1 MKNLNPIKKPIL
13 IAEISCNHNGKFQN
27 AKKLIKL
34 AKDSGADFVKLQTYT
49 PDTMTIKSNKKNFK
63 IKNGLWKGKNLWS
76 LYNKAQTPF
85 EWQEPLFKYAKKVGI
100 KCFSTPFDESAVNLL
115 EKIGCPFYKI
125 SSFEMNDIPLIK
137 RVAKTN
143 KIMIISTGTSNLNE
157 INRAYYTAKKN
168 GAKKIIL
175 LYCVSNY
182 PANLEDFNLN
192 NIKVLQKKFK
202 CQVGLSDHSRDP
214 IVATTALSLGAMIF
228 EKHIALDKQKTGFD
242 IEFSLKGKEIRR
254 FRNLLDKTWKLIGE
268 KSFIRKQSE
277 NNGKF
282 FRRSIYVTKN
292 IKKGEKFTKDNIRRI
307 RPGDGLNPFYFD
319 KIIGKRSKKFL
330 KEGSPFKKSFF

>member
-1 MKNLNPIKKPIL
+1 M
-13 IAEISCNHNGKFQN
+13 
-27 AKKLIKL
+27 
-34 AKDSGADFVKLQTYT
+34 
-49 PDTMTIKSNKKNFK
+49 
-63 IKNGLWKGKNLWS
+63 
-76 LYNKAQTPF
+76 
-85 EWQEPLFKYAKKVGI
+85 
-100 KCFSTPFDESAVNLL
+100 
-115 EKIGCPFYKI
+115 
-125 SSFEMNDIPLIK
+125 
-137 RVAKTN
+137 
-143 KIMIISTGTSNLNE
+143 
-157 INRAYYTAKKN
+157 
-168 GAKKIIL
+168 
-175 LYCVSNY
+175 SNY